1 MDLKI
6 VLSSVVSFK
15 FNSIETTFPKL
26 YASLLQQFTYENP
39 KYIQNEKYGYSNFN
53 VDPYIRTFFV
63 KGDWIHFGRGCY
75 NRIVNAL
82 RAGGVVPLV
91 EDRRLVLPLV
101 EYPWSKIELRPDD
114 QIPFVKDLS
123 EGEQGIGIGYTS
135 FGKTVS
141 GLELI
146 RALKQPATI
155 IVHTTELQRQWYNE
169 AKNPKTFNMPKNLIG
184 GCGGIFQG
192 KPSVGQLNICLYH
205 SLSNP
210 LHTKNYI
217 NRTGVLL
224 TDEVQ
229 KGAIDDVRK
238 CIKYFPAK
246 YRFGVTANEKRRDGK
261 EFIIYD
267 MFGEVL
273 HIAKEKDS
281 ASKIKSNIFVVE
293 TDYEDAD
300 YQWDRNHS
308 KLLTR
313 MALDKDRNTFIL
325 RRVLTRVNAGLQ
337 CLIFVERKLQAFIL
351 AAALMKKGVR
361 VAMLLGKIEDDQK
374 ENLTGLSRTLAD
386 EYEDKKAFEY
396 LVKNGNDKS
405 QVQVIIGTQKIEVGV
420 SIKTLN
426 YAIATT
432 PIAGSPEAVADRMNQ
447 MVGRIERTHGP
458 ELEEQYGLK
467 PVPVFEALVDMQVNG
482 MMKHSTNIKRH
493 YKNRVTIIRRNRS

>member
-1 MDLKI
+1 VNLKI

-15 FNSIETTFPKL
+15 VNDLESTKPDVYQE
-26 YASLLQQFTYENP
+26 LLTVFTYDNP
-39 KYIQNEKYGYSNFN
+39 KYIQNEKYGYSNYN
-53 VDPYIRTFFV
+53 VDMHIRTFFV

-75 NRIVNAL
+75 NGLMNVL
-82 RAGGVVPLV
+82 RTSGCVPLV
-91 EDRRLVLPLV
+91 DDRRLVLPSV
-101 EYPWSKIELRPDD
+101 EYPWSKIELRSDD
-114 QIPFVKDLS
+114 QEPFVQDLIR
-123 EGEQGIGIGYTS
+123 GEQGIGIGYTS
-135 FGKTVS
+135 FGKTVA

-146 RALKQPATI
+146 RRLKQPATI

-184 GCGGIFQG
+184 GCGGIFQA
-192 KPSVGQLNICLYH
+192 KPSVGQLNVCLYH

-210 LHTKNYI
+210 VHMKRYI
-217 NRTGVLL
+217 NKTGVLL

-229 KGAIDDVRK
+229 KGAVDDVRK

-273 HIAKEKDS
+273 HKAVEKDS

-325 RRVLTRVNAGLQ
+325 RRVLTRANAGLQ

-361 VAMLLGKIEDDQK
+361 VAMLLGKIEDDQIA
-374 ENLTGLSRTLAD
+374 NLTGLSRTLAED
-386 EYEDKKAFEY
+386 YEDKKAFEY
-396 LVKNGNDKS
+396 LVKYGNDKS
-405 QVQVIIGTQKIEVGV
+405 QVQVVIGTQKIEVGV

-432 PIAGSPEAVADRMNQ
+432 PIASTPMSVADRMNQ

-458 ELEEQYGLK
+458 ELEEKYGVK
-467 PVPVFEALVDMQVNG
+467 PTPVFEALVDLRIDSMQ
-482 MMKHSTNIKRH
+482 KHSTNIKRH
-493 YKNRVTIIRRNRS
+493 YGNRVTIIRRNRS